1 MCVALKHIL
10 INNDLAI
17 HTLPP
22 SDANIVMKT
31 GEMVIARAAPV
42 VYHDTIPMHPAAR
55 GAETARERKIVIV
68 QTKINAGG
76 PKGSL
81 AFHIFEQKNIV
92 IKNGN
97 KVIDKAA
104 QSL

>member
-1 MCVALKHIL
+1 
-10 INNDLAI
+10 
-17 HTLPP
+17 
-22 SDANIVMKT
+22 MKT
-31 GEMVIARAAPV
+31 GKMVIARAAPV
-42 VYHDTIPMHPAAR
+42 VYHDTIQCTLPPGAR
-55 GAETARERKIVIV
+55 KQPGSARLLQDSRKIVIV

>member
-1 MCVALKHIL
+1 
-10 INNDLAI
+10 
-17 HTLPP
+17 
-22 SDANIVMKT
+22 MKT
-31 GEMVIARAAPV
+31 GKMVIARAAPV
-42 VYHDTIPMHPAAR
+42 VYHDTIHQCTLPP
-55 GAETARERKIVIV
+55 TARPGRGNSPERKIVIV

-76 PKGSL
+76 PKGSP

>member
-1 MCVALKHIL
+1 
-10 INNDLAI
+10 
-17 HTLPP
+17 
-22 SDANIVMKT
+22 
-31 GEMVIARAAPV
+31 
-42 VYHDTIPMHPAAR
+42 MHPATR

-76 PKGSL
+76 PKGSP

>member
-1 MCVALKHIL
+1 
-10 INNDLAI
+10 
-17 HTLPP
+17 
-22 SDANIVMKT
+22 
-31 GEMVIARAAPV
+31 
-42 VYHDTIPMHPAAR
+42 MHPAAR
-55 GAETARERKIVIV
+55 GASGARKQPGSARLLQDSRKIVIV

-104 QSL
+104 QSMYYNVRKDEHCNIVGR

>member
-1 MCVALKHIL
+1 
-10 INNDLAI
+10 
-17 HTLPP
+17 
-22 SDANIVMKT
+22 
-31 GEMVIARAAPV
+31 
-42 VYHDTIPMHPAAR
+42 MHPAAR
-55 GAETARERKIVIV
+55 GASGARKQHGSARLLQDYRKIVIV

-76 PKGSL
+76 PKGSP